1 MPVCCLI
8 RRHES
13 TTFASDKES
22 AWRGE
27 KLDEDLARTA
37 TLTRLA
43 WPQKGMPS
51 WRRRERDITQSDL
64 TSVPRLSTTVID
76 HFDHSER
83 HPTRRLPIRNCR
95 TRGTSFDATS
105 N

>member
-27 KLDEDLARTA
+27 KLAEDLARAA

-43 WPQKGMPS
+43 WAQKGMPS
-51 WRRRERDITQSDL
+51 WRRRARDITQSDL
-64 TSVPRLSTTVID
+64 TSVPRLSTTVMD
-76 HFDHSER
+76 HFDPLRAATPRGVTNQELPHGR
-83 HPTRRLPIRNCR
+83 NAVRLHEQ
-95 TRGTSFDATS
+95 
-105 N
+105 